1 MKSNENIIL
10 VIGDVML
17 DRYIFGNIN
26 RVSPEASCPIFEKN
40 GKVSSQ
46 LGAAS
51 NVAVQIRNAGFY
63 TYIVGQVGHD
73 AEGYEIREILRSHK
87 LDCSFLF
94 NCAPKTTV
102 KERYISNANQ
112 QVFRI
117 DYEEKKDLPIKHQKE
132 ILNLIYSNADSIT
145 CIVLSDYD
153 KGVLTTDFCQQLIQV
168 STDLGIPTVV
178 DVKKS
183 EIAKYSGATFIKG
196 NLKEFSELANN
207 LKNDRSFSIS
217 SAKDKLPELKN
228 SLRAQGII
236 ITCGSQGAISIDA
249 QNRTITHKA
258 NQRII
263 FDVTGAGDI
272 VTAYIGIGIGKGISF
287 EENVDFANKAAG
299 LSVSSLGNSLVNPSE
314 VYQDEKII
322 LPEVVDMVRQGRR
335 VVFTNGCFDV
345 LHVGH
350 IDLLNQ
356 AKELGDILIV
366 GLNSD
371 ASVKKLKGET
381 RPFNCF
387 HYRAKMLS
395 ALNSVN
401 YIIEFNEETPIE
413 LIKRLRPEVLVKG
426 GDYNI
431 DEIVGYDIVSSYGGT
446 VTTIPFKFNTS
457 TSKIL
462 SYGE

>member
-1 MKSNENIIL
+1 M
-10 VIGDVML
+10 G
-17 DRYIFGNIN
+17 
-26 RVSPEASCPIFEKN
+26 
-40 GKVSSQ
+40 
-46 LGAAS
+46 
-51 NVAVQIRNAGFY
+51 
-63 TYIVGQVGHD
+63 
-73 AEGYEIREILRSHK
+73 
-87 LDCSFLF
+87 
-94 NCAPKTTV
+94 
-102 KERYISNANQ
+102 
-112 QVFRI
+112 
-117 DYEEKKDLPIKHQKE
+117 
-132 ILNLIYSNADSIT
+132 
-145 CIVLSDYD
+145 
-153 KGVLTTDFCQQLIQV
+153 
-168 STDLGIPTVV
+168 
-178 DVKKS
+178 
-183 EIAKYSGATFIKG
+183 
-196 NLKEFSELANN
+196 
-207 LKNDRSFSIS
+207 
-217 SAKDKLPELKN
+217 
-228 SLRAQGII
+228 
-236 ITCGSQGAISIDA
+236 
-249 QNRTITHKA
+249 
-258 NQRII
+258 
-263 FDVTGAGDI
+263 
-272 VTAYIGIGIGKGISF
+272 
-287 EENVDFANKAAG
+287 FANKAAG

-446 VTTIPFKFNTS
+446 VTTVPFKFNTS

>member
-1 MKSNENIIL
+1 MTNKEKIIL

-40 GKVSSQ
+40 GTVSSQ

-51 NVAVQIRNAGFY
+51 NVALQIRNAGFY
-63 TYIVGQVGHD
+63 TYIIGQVAKDSDGTKV
-73 AEGYEIREILRSHK
+73 REILKEHK
-87 LDCSFLF
+87 IDCSFLF
-94 NCAPKTTV
+94 DCASQTIV

-117 DYEEKKDLPIKHQKE
+117 DYEEKKELPRTYQKE
-132 ILNLIYSNADSIT
+132 ILNFIKVNVNRIT
-145 CIVLSDYD
+145 CIVLSDYN
-153 KGVLTTDFCQQLIQV
+153 KGVLTTEFCQQLIQI
-168 STDLGIPTVV
+168 SSNLGISTIV
-178 DVKKS
+178 DIKNP
-183 EIAKYSGATFIKG
+183 EIAKYRGATLIKG
-196 NLKEFSELANN
+196 NLKEFSQLANGSN
-207 LKNDRSFSIS
+207 LDRCLNDS
-217 SAKDKLPELKN
+217 SAKEKLQELRQHLN
-228 SLRAQGII
+228 AQGLI

-249 QNRTITHKA
+249 RNRITSHKA
-258 NQRII
+258 NRRTI

-272 VTAYIGIGIGKGISF
+272 VTAYISIGIVKGLPF

-299 LSVSSLGNSLVNPSE
+299 LSVSHLGNSLVNPLE

-322 LPEVVDMVRQGRR
+322 QPETLDKVRKEQRL
-335 VVFTNGCFDV
+335 VFTNGCFDV
-345 LHVGH
+345 LHIGH

-371 ASVKKLKGET
+371 ASVKKLKGES

-387 HYRAKMLS
+387 EYRAKMLS
-395 ALNSVN
+395 ALNSVD
-401 YIIEFNEETPIE
+401 YIIGFNEDTPLE
-413 LIKRLRPEVLVKG
+413 LIKRLQPDVLVKG

-431 DEIVGYDIVSSYGGT
+431 DEIVGHDFISSYGGT